1 MSVATALGFDVGARR
16 IGVAVGNGFTGT
28 ARDLAV
34 VDMRDEVA
42 DWAAID
48 RLIREWRP
56 QALVIGDP
64 RSLGDDGRRADFS
77 QPSRQR
83 AQRFAREAL
92 RRYAL
97 DVWMVDERMS
107 SLDAAARFAQGRA
120 AGARRRGEAK
130 NLDAL
135 AAAIILERWLA
146 APADAD
152 RVMADSPSLP
162 VDATGCAASPSQ
174 PSTSEPPTSESSN
187 RENAS

>member
-92 RRYAL
+92 RRYVL

-146 APADAD
+146 TPADAD
-152 RVMADSPSLP
+152 RVLAESPALSD
-162 VDATGCAASPSQ
+162 DATGSVSPSQ
-174 PSTSEPPTSESSN
+174 PSTSEPPTSEPSSLDD
-187 RENAS
+187 A